1 MRAVSGLAPTT
12 DDDTAL
18 RQSLRVGRPG
28 STSSRVPVWGDP
40 PWLRRAVRQGSTWR
54 ITRRGLS
61 GDTRA
66 SPCRGLL
73 SRRRTRVP
81 RRPVMV
87 IMDPGSSCPW
97 PGPSGGARGDG
108 GGGPCPRCG
117 STSRVCQRQTSAS
130 SPPKGME
137 PLTPGTFPLQTGFF
151 LGTAG
156 RDHHRLLGPWARRR
170 LAKWRRAIP
179 PLWQYFVCVCVCVE
193 ADEAIASPKNADPD
207 PKSFSPAPGRLLAGP
222 RRDHDGDQGP
232 LWPASLRD

>member
-1 MRAVSGLAPTT
+1 
-12 DDDTAL
+12 
-18 RQSLRVGRPG
+18 
-28 STSSRVPVWGDP
+28 
-40 PWLRRAVRQGSTWR
+40 
-54 ITRRGLS
+54 
-61 GDTRA
+61 
-66 SPCRGLL
+66 
-73 SRRRTRVP
+73 
-81 RRPVMV
+81 MV

-170 LAKWRRAIP
+170 LAKWRRARP
-179 PLWQYFVCVCVCVE
+179 PLWQYFVCVCVCVCVE
-193 ADEAIASPKNADPD
+193 PEPGERDRDRGQRAPGLVVGSKGRGVALPD
-207 PKSFSPAPGRLLAGP
+207 PRLRNPRIWPQRNQPCHRRQQLGP
-222 RRDHDGDQGP
+222 RLGRP
-232 LWPASLRD
+232 C